1 MRGSERAF
9 FSVKYNFR
17 KYKVTHKSA
26 NITHPAHSKK
36 TDTAHPYFTLSCIYR
51 QRARVRTVCGAYVRC
66 TDPPTGAMEDYKALY
81 LQALYTHL
89 STRR

>member
-26 NITHPAHSKK
+26 NIT
-36 TDTAHPYFTLSCIYR
+36 HPYFTLSCIYR